1 MNRTAEMHRILP
13 IMDMEMTMDSLD
25 RAIELVMRWKADRQK
40 QRADVLSRLDAV
52 VKECQTAVQVWQ
64 GYLAKPG
71 ASGDQWTIVSW
82 VGPDRAKQLHE
93 INLRTKQNLEEICR
107 MAGPRSGR
115 FVGLDDDVIE
125 MAYRMLKPGETGAE
139 AAKTAVQRQ
148 QERVDY
154 IRGLMQRLR
163 TAKPATKAAPAK
175 ASGNKPAAKQSA
187 PNKAG
192 KKATRTSK
200 KKAAPAKK

>member
-25 RAIELVMRWKADRQK
+25 RAIELVTRWKADRQK

-71 ASGDQWTIVSW
+71 APGDQWTIVSW

-93 INLRTKQNLEEICR
+93 INLRAKQNVEELCR
-107 MAGPRSGR
+107 MARSGR
-115 FVGLDDDVIE
+115 FVALDDDVIE
-125 MAYRMLKPGETGAE
+125 MAYRMLKPGETGAD
-139 AAKTAVQRQ
+139 AANTAVQRL
-148 QERVDY
+148 QERMDY

-163 TAKPATKAAPAK
+163 TDKAASKSAPAK
-175 ASGNKPAAKQSA
+175 ALGKKPAAKPGA
-187 PNKAG
+187 PKKAG
-192 KKATRTSK
+192 KKAIKSSK
-200 KKAAPAKK
+200 KKSAPAKK

>member
-1 MNRTAEMHRILP
+1 
-13 IMDMEMTMDSLD
+13 MDSLD
-25 RAIELVMRWKADRQK
+25 RAIELIMRWKADRQK
-40 QRADVLSRLDAV
+40 QRADVLSRLEAV

-71 ASGDQWTIVSW
+71 APGDQWTIVSW

-93 INLRTKQNLEEICR
+93 INLRAKQNVEEVCR

-115 FVGLDDDVIE
+115 FVALDDDVIE
-125 MAYRMLKPGETGAE
+125 MAYRMLKPGETGAD
-139 AAKTAVQRQ
+139 AAKTAIQRL
-148 QERVDY
+148 QERMDY

-163 TAKPATKAAPAK
+163 GAKPASKVASTK
-175 ASGNKPAAKQSA
+175 ASGKKPVTKHSA
-187 PNKAG
+187 PKKTG
-192 KKATRTSK
+192 KNATKLSK

>member
-1 MNRTAEMHRILP
+1 MHRIFP

-52 VKECQTAVQVWQ
+52 MRECQATVQVWQ

-71 ASGDQWTIVSW
+71 TPGDQWTIVSW

-93 INLRTKQNLEEICR
+93 INLRAKQNVEEVCR

-115 FVGLDDDVIE
+115 FVALDDDVIE
-125 MAYRMLKPGETGAE
+125 MAYRMLKPGETGVD
-139 AAKTAVQRQ
+139 AAKTAVQKM
-148 QERVDY
+148 QERMDY
-154 IRGLMQRLR
+154 IRGLMQRIRAARPSL
-163 TAKPATKAAPAK
+163 PGAPAK
-175 ASGNKPAAKQSA
+175 AAGKRMVAKKSPAK
-187 PNKAG
+187 KTG
-192 KKATRTSK
+192 KKAAKPAK

>member
-1 MNRTAEMHRILP
+1 MPRILP
-13 IMDMEMTMDSLD
+13 IMDLEITMDSLD

-52 VKECQTAVQVWQ
+52 AKECQTAAQIWQ

-71 ASGDQWTIVSW
+71 APGDQWTIVSW

-93 INLRTKQNLEEICR
+93 INLRAKQNVEEVCR

-115 FVGLDDDVIE
+115 FVTLDDDVIE
-125 MAYRMLKPGETGAE
+125 MAYRMLKPGETGAD
-139 AAKTAVQRQ
+139 AAKSAVQRL
-148 QERVDY
+148 QERMEY

-163 TAKPATKAAPAK
+163 TAKPISKGVPAK
-175 ASGNKPAAKQSA
+175 ASGKKPATKHGA
-187 PNKAG
+187 PKKAG
-192 KKATRTSK
+192 KKTANSSK
-200 KKAAPAKK
+200 KKVAPAKK

>member
-13 IMDMEMTMDSLD
+13 IVDMEMTMDSLD
-25 RAIELVMRWKADRQK
+25 RAIELVTRWKADRQK

-71 ASGDQWTIVSW
+71 VPGDQWTIVSW

-93 INLRTKQNLEEICR
+93 INLRAKQNLEEVCR

-115 FVGLDDDVIE
+115 FIALDEDVIE
-125 MAYRMLKPGETGAE
+125 MAYRMLKSDETGVD

-148 QERVDY
+148 QERMDN

-163 TAKPATKAAPAK
+163 TAKPASKAAPAK
-175 ASGNKPAAKQSA
+175 VSGKNPVAKHSVPKQ
-187 PNKAG
+187 AG
-192 KKATRTSK
+192 KKATKSSK

>member
-1 MNRTAEMHRILP
+1 
-13 IMDMEMTMDSLD
+13 MDSLD
-25 RAIELVMRWKADRQK
+25 RAIELVTRWKADRQK

-71 ASGDQWTIVSW
+71 APGDQWTIVSW

-93 INLRTKQNLEEICR
+93 INLRAKQSVEEVCR

-115 FVGLDDDVIE
+115 FVALDDDVIE
-125 MAYRMLKPGETGAE
+125 MAYRMLKPGETGAD
-139 AAKTAVQRQ
+139 AANTAVQRL
-148 QERVDY
+148 QERMDY

-163 TAKPATKAAPAK
+163 TDKAASKSAPAK
-175 ASGNKPAAKQSA
+175 ALGKKPAAKPGA
-187 PNKAG
+187 PKKAG
-192 KKATRTSK
+192 KKAIKPSK

>member
-1 MNRTAEMHRILP
+1 
-13 IMDMEMTMDSLD
+13 MDSLD

-52 VKECQTAVQVWQ
+52 VKECQAAVQVWQ

-71 ASGDQWTIVSW
+71 APGDQWTIVSW
-82 VGPDRAKQLHE
+82 VGPERAKQLHE
-93 INLRTKQNLEEICR
+93 INLRAKQIVEEVCR

-115 FVGLDDDVIE
+115 FVALDDDVIE
-125 MAYRMLKPGETGAE
+125 MAYRMLKPGETGVE
-139 AAKTAVQRQ
+139 ATNTAVQRLQ
-148 QERVDY
+148 QRMDY

-163 TAKPATKAAPAK
+163 AAPVSKGAPAK
-175 ASGNKPAAKQSA
+175 VSRKKSAAKPGA
-187 PNKAG
+187 PKKTGGKAA
-192 KKATRTSK
+192 KTSK

>member
-1 MNRTAEMHRILP
+1 
-13 IMDMEMTMDSLD
+13 MDSLD

-52 VKECQTAVQVWQ
+52 VKDCQTAVQVWQ

-71 ASGDQWTIVSW
+71 APGDQWTIVSW

-93 INLRTKQNLEEICR
+93 INLRAKQNVEEVCR
-107 MAGPRSGR
+107 MAGPQSGR
-115 FVGLDDDVIE
+115 FVTLDDDVIE
-125 MAYRMLKPGETGAE
+125 MAYRMLKPGETGTD
-139 AAKTAVQRQ
+139 AAKIAAQRL
-148 QERVDY
+148 QERMEY

-163 TAKPATKAAPAK
+163 TAKPASK
-175 ASGNKPAAKQSA
+175 SAAKQSA
-187 PNKAG
+187 PKKAG
-192 KKATRTSK
+192 GKAAMPSK

>member
-1 MNRTAEMHRILP
+1 
-13 IMDMEMTMDSLD
+13 MDSLD

-52 VKECQTAVQVWQ
+52 VKECQTAAQVWQ

-71 ASGDQWTIVSW
+71 APGDQWTIVSW

-93 INLRTKQNLEEICR
+93 INLRAKQNLEEVCR
-107 MAGPRSGR
+107 MAGPRAGR
-115 FVGLDDDVIE
+115 FVTLDDDVIE
-125 MAYRMLKPGETGAE
+125 MAYRMLKPGETGTD
-139 AAKTAVQRQ
+139 AAKTAAQRL
-148 QERVDY
+148 QERMDY

-163 TAKPATKAAPAK
+163 TDKPTSKSAPAKALGKKPATK
-175 ASGNKPAAKQSA
+175 QSA
-187 PNKAG
+187 PKKAG
-192 KKATRTSK
+192 KKAAKPSK

>member
-1 MNRTAEMHRILP
+1 MHRILP

-52 VKECQTAVQVWQ
+52 VKDCQTAVQVWQ

-71 ASGDQWTIVSW
+71 APGDHWTIVSW

-93 INLRTKQNLEEICR
+93 INLRAKQNLEEVCR
-107 MAGPRSGR
+107 MAGPHSGR
-115 FVGLDDDVIE
+115 FVTLDDDVIE
-125 MAYRMLKPGETGAE
+125 MAYRMLKPGETGTD
-139 AAKTAVQRQ
+139 AAKTAAQRL
-148 QERVDY
+148 QERMDY

-163 TAKPATKAAPAK
+163 TAKPA
-175 ASGNKPAAKQSA
+175 SKPAAKQSA
-187 PNKAG
+187 PKKVG
-192 KKATRTSK
+192 KKAIKSSK

>member
-25 RAIELVMRWKADRQK
+25 RAIELVTRWKADRQK

-71 ASGDQWTIVSW
+71 APGDQWTIVSW

-93 INLRTKQNLEEICR
+93 INLRAKQNVEELCR

-115 FVGLDDDVIE
+115 FVALDDDVIE
-125 MAYRMLKPGETGAE
+125 MAYRMLKPGETGAD
-139 AAKTAVQRQ
+139 AANTAVQRL
-148 QERVDY
+148 QERMDY

-163 TAKPATKAAPAK
+163 TDKAASKSAPAK
-175 ASGNKPAAKQSA
+175 ALGKKPAAKPGA
-187 PNKAG
+187 PKKAG
-192 KKATRTSK
+192 KKAIKSSK
-200 KKAAPAKK
+200 KKSAPAKK

>member
-1 MNRTAEMHRILP
+1 MHRIIP
-13 IMDMEMTMDSLD
+13 IMNMEMTMDSLD

-52 VKECQTAVQVWQ
+52 AKECQAAVQVWQ

-82 VGPDRAKQLHE
+82 VGPERAKQLHE
-93 INLRTKQNLEEICR
+93 INLRAKQNLEEVCR

-115 FVGLDDDVIE
+115 FVALDDDVIE
-125 MAYRMLKPGETGAE
+125 MAYRMLKPGETGTD

-148 QERVDY
+148 QERMDY

-163 TAKPATKAAPAK
+163 TAKPA
-175 ASGNKPAAKQSA
+175 SKPAAKQSA
-187 PNKAG
+187 PKKAG
-192 KKATRTSK
+192 KKTTKSSK

>member
-1 MNRTAEMHRILP
+1 MHRIFP

-52 VKECQTAVQVWQ
+52 MRECQATVQVWQ

-71 ASGDQWTIVSW
+71 APGDQWTIVSW

-93 INLRTKQNLEEICR
+93 INLRAKQNVEEVCR

-115 FVGLDDDVIE
+115 FVALDDDVIE
-125 MAYRMLKPGETGAE
+125 MAYRMLKPGETGVD
-139 AAKTAVQRQ
+139 AAKTAVQKM
-148 QERVDY
+148 QERMDY
-154 IRGLMQRLR
+154 IRGLMQRIRAAR
-163 TAKPATKAAPAK
+163 TSSPGAPAK
-175 ASGNKPAAKQSA
+175 AAGKIMVAKKSPAKMTGNKAAKPA
-187 PNKAG
+187 
-192 KKATRTSK
+192 K
-200 KKAAPAKK
+200 KKAPPAKK

>member
-1 MNRTAEMHRILP
+1 MHRILP
-13 IMDMEMTMDSLD
+13 IVDMEMTMDSLD

-52 VKECQTAVQVWQ
+52 VKECQAAVQVWQ

-71 ASGDQWTIVSW
+71 APGDQWTIVSW

-93 INLRTKQNLEEICR
+93 INLRAKQNVEEVCR
-107 MAGPRSGR
+107 MAGPQSGR
-115 FVGLDDDVIE
+115 FVALDEDVIE
-125 MAYRMLKPGETGAE
+125 MAYRMLKPGETGAD
-139 AAKTAVQRQ
+139 AAKTAVEQM
-148 QERVDY
+148 QERMDY

-163 TAKPATKAAPAK
+163 TAKPASKAASAK
-175 ASGNKPAAKQSA
+175 ASGKKPAAKRSA
-187 PNKAG
+187 P
-192 KKATRTSK
+192 KKASKPSK

>member
-25 RAIELVMRWKADRQK
+25 RAIELVTRWKADRQK

-71 ASGDQWTIVSW
+71 APGDQWTIVSW

-93 INLRTKQNLEEICR
+93 INLRAKQNVEEVCR

-115 FVGLDDDVIE
+115 FVALDDDVIE
-125 MAYRMLKPGETGAE
+125 MAYRMLKPGETGAD
-139 AAKTAVQRQ
+139 AANTAVQRL
-148 QERVDY
+148 QERMDY

-163 TAKPATKAAPAK
+163 TDKAASKSAPAK
-175 ASGNKPAAKQSA
+175 ALGKKPAAKPGA
-187 PNKAG
+187 PKKAG
-192 KKATRTSK
+192 KKAIKSSK
-200 KKAAPAKK
+200 KKSAPAKK

>member
-1 MNRTAEMHRILP
+1 MNRTAEMRRILP
-13 IMDMEMTMDSLD
+13 IMHMEMTMDSLD

-71 ASGDQWTIVSW
+71 APGDQWTIVSW

-93 INLRTKQNLEEICR
+93 INLRAKQNLEEVCR

-115 FVGLDDDVIE
+115 FVALDDDVIE
-125 MAYRMLKPGETGAE
+125 MAYRMLKPGETGVD
-139 AAKTAVQRQ
+139 AAKSAVQRL
-148 QERVDY
+148 QERMEY

-163 TAKPATKAAPAK
+163 TAKPA
-175 ASGNKPAAKQSA
+175 SKPAPKQSA
-187 PNKAG
+187 PKKAG
-192 KKATRTSK
+192 KKTTKSSK

>member
-40 QRADVLSRLDAV
+40 QRADVVSRLEAV
-52 VKECQTAVQVWQ
+52 VKECQAAVQVWQ

-71 ASGDQWTIVSW
+71 APGDQWTIVSW

-93 INLRTKQNLEEICR
+93 INLRAKQNVEEACR

-115 FVGLDDDVIE
+115 FVALDDDVIE
-125 MAYRMLKPGETGAE
+125 MAYRMLKPGETGVD
-139 AAKTAVQRQ
+139 AAKSAVQKM
-148 QERVDY
+148 QERMDY
-154 IRGLMQRLR
+154 IRGLMQRIRAAKPSSPGALAKA
-163 TAKPATKAAPAK
+163 TGKTIVAKKSPAKKTGKKAAKPA
-175 ASGNKPAAKQSA
+175 
-187 PNKAG
+187 
-192 KKATRTSK
+192 K